1 MENWKKQLANRMT
14 YARMLM
20 VPIVIALLWPN
31 EVLPNI
37 LAALVFIA
45 ASITDYYDGYFAR
58 KYNSVSTLGQFLDPI
73 ADKILVTSIL
83 VVMVALQKIDPF
95 MVVIILARDTL
106 IGGLRSI
113 AAAEGVII
121 AAKPTGKW
129 KTALQMIAIPALMID
144 TRVIGIPFDIVGY
157 WVLWFSV
164 ILSVLSGL
172 EYARS
177 YTKTRKP

>member
-1 MENWKKQLANRMT
+1 
-14 YARMLM
+14 
-20 VPIVIALLWPN
+20 
-31 EVLPNI
+31 
-37 LAALVFIA
+37 
-45 ASITDYYDGYFAR
+45 
-58 KYNSVSTLGQFLDPI
+58 
-73 ADKILVTSIL
+73 
-83 VVMVALQKIDPF
+83 

-144 TRVIGIPFDIVGY
+144 TRVIGIPFDVVGY
-157 WVLWFSV
+157 GVLWFSV

-177 YTKTRKP
+177 YARTRKP

>member
-1 MENWKKQLANRMT
+1 MT

-31 EVLPNI
+31 QVLPNI
-37 LAALVFIA
+37 LAAVVFIL

-144 TRVIGIPFDIVGY
+144 TRVIGIPFDVVGY
-157 WVLWFSV
+157 GVLWFSV

-177 YTKTRKP
+177 YARTRKP